1 VCLIAS
7 ILESSLAIVLHLI
20 TFHQS
25 RRPRH
30 RWWPRRRSH
39 SPRHRQEPAAPV
51 LPERDRRDH
60 RGRGGRRAGLRV
72 GPAPWRH
79 GEAVPARVRPGRA
92 RVRAERVQDFGAGH
106 YGLGVRVV
114 HGWALICQ
122 ET

>member
-72 GPAPWRH
+72 GPPPWRH
-79 GEAVPARVRPGRA
+79 GEAVPA
-92 RVRAERVQDFGAGH
+92 RVQDFGAGH